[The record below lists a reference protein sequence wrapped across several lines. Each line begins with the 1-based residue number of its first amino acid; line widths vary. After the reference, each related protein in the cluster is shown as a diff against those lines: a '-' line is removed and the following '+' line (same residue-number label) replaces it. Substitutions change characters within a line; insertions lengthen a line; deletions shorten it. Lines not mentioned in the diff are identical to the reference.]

1 MKFLYLLE
9 AVRNPVFDAIVSVI
23 TYLGDEAFFL
33 FAALLVFWCID
44 KKRGYLVLAVGF
56 SGTLINQ
63 FMKIT
68 FRIPRPWVLDPD
80 FTIVESAREAAT
92 GYSFPSGHS
101 TNAVGTLGSI
111 AVTSRKKSVQILCI
125 LGAILVPLSDRK
137 SVV

>member
-1 MKFLYLLE
+1 MNFLYIIE
-9 AVRNPVFDAIVSVI
+9 AIRNPILDIFFSVI

-33 FAALLVFWCID
+33 FAALLMFWCVD
-44 KKRGYLVLAVGF
+44 KKRGYTVLAVGF
-56 SGTLINQ
+56 TGTLINQ

-68 FRIPRPWVLDPD
+68 CRIPRPWVLDPS

-111 AVTSRKKSVQILCI
+111 AATSKKN
-125 LGAILVPLSDRK
+125 
-137 SVV
+137 